1 MNPPSNASA
10 KVDPFF
16 ETIRDGEWNA
26 CVGSQGSE
34 ANYIDGYIEAAI
46 ELASAVIDKRLYSSR
61 DTLAMP
67 ILYNGRHALELSL
80 KFAINRLHRMGT
92 LANVHKADHDILSH
106 WKHLRD
112 ASVGDEIIRTLVDE
126 LEPFVMSLAN
136 IDDDGQELRYAQ
148 TQTGKK
154 SLADV
159 AVVNL
164 PHIRTSLKTMSR
176 ILTRLKDCVINMEE
190 ERSTGSHTRECSR
203 QDLHKIAEMLG
214 NYATWA
220 DDSFN
225 EKKAAVCARFGL
237 GSRKFS
243 QAVDRLKRS
252 RELGALVGLEQ
263 TLHHLSDEKAVAVV
277 DLWAKANLKEQ
288 PEPDDL
294 VTDFWRRD
302 FAKIHDVMKVRRELN
317 GAVCSLITP
326 DELADLETLF
336 YVGRGP
342 EQGEHYEW
350 VLQYRKDIHQSSDF
364 EVSVDQILS
373 KTNLLKNVV
382 IGARLLGR
390 PSLALKLNAI
400 RPTVDPI
407 GSARSGT
414 GADSDH

>member
-1 MNPPSNASA
+1 MNSPSNMSA

-26 CVGSQGSE
+26 CIGSQGSE
-34 ANYIDGYIEAAI
+34 VNYIDGYIEAAI

-112 ASVGDEIIRTLVDE
+112 ASVGDEIIRTLVGE

-154 SLADV
+154 SLAGV

-176 ILTRLKDCVINMEE
+176 ILTSLKDRVMDMEE

-203 QDLHKIAEMLG
+203 QDLHEIAEMLG
-214 NYATWA
+214 NYASWA
-220 DDSFN
+220 DDSFG

-243 QAVDRLKRS
+243 QAVDKIKGS

-263 TLHHLSDEKAVAVV
+263 TLHHLSDEKAVTVL
-277 DLWAKANLKEQ
+277 DLWAKANLENQ

-294 VTDFWRRD
+294 GTDFWNRD
-302 FAKIHDVMKVRRELN
+302 FARIDDFMKVRRELN

-350 VLQYRKDIHQSSDF
+350 VLQYRKDVDQSSDF
-364 EVSVDQILS
+364 EINVDQILS
-373 KTNLLKNVV
+373 KTNLLENVV

-390 PSLALKLNAI
+390 PSLALKLGAI

-407 GSARSGT
+407 GSARSST
-414 GADSDH
+414 GADPDH